1 MTKTK
6 LMSTR
11 WTWIIIAAVAV
22 AAAWF
27 AWQAIWGGE
36 KTPEY
41 QTAQVTRGDIE
52 VSISSA
58 GKVAPKDTVAVGAQV
73 SGQLTELLVEAG
85 DTVEQG
91 QLLARI
97 DATIAETNVEGSR
110 AQLLELQASRKQQ
123 QASLELAKA
132 NAARARMLFENDA
145 LARADYEASQA
156 AYAVSAA
163 QLEAIDAQI
172 TRQSSSLRAL
182 QATLEFTN
190 IYAPISGTVVSLEA
204 VEGQTLNANQTAP
217 TILTLADL
225 TIMTVETDVSEADV
239 LRVKP
244 GQVAWFSTL
253 GDSTR
258 RWDTSVRQILPT
270 PEVLNDVVLYKALLD
285 IANPDNLLKPEM
297 TAQVFF
303 ITGSAKDAVLVP
315 VTALQ
320 ANPTRRERPQGQG
333 EGAAAAAG
341 GEGRPGRPAGGLMQA
356 EASEP
361 AGAPNPN
368 AQDDSRRKAFT
379 EARKAYPDAEVATV
393 LVMGPDGTPRPRP
406 VLIGLKTR
414 TQAEVLFGLDPGQT
428 VVTGEVS
435 VTRSGAQPQ
444 QQQQQRQAQGARG
457 PMGPPPGGM

>member
-1 MTKTK
+1 MSKTHLLK
-6 LMSTR
+6 TR

-22 AAAWF
+22 LAAWL

-36 KTPEY
+36 KAPEY
-41 QTAQVTRGDIE
+41 QTAEVTRGDIE

-85 DTVEQG
+85 DLVEQG

-97 DATIAETNVEGSR
+97 DATIAETNVEGSQ
-110 AQLLELQASRKQQ
+110 AQLLELRASRRQQ
-123 QASLELAKA
+123 QASLELSKA
-132 NAARARMLFENDA
+132 NADRAKMLFENDA
-145 LARADYEASQA
+145 IARADFESAQA
-156 AYAVSAA
+156 EYTIAIGR
-163 QLEAIDAQI
+163 LEAIEAQI
-172 TRQSSSLRAL
+172 TRQSSTLRAQ

-244 GQVAWFSTL
+244 GQAAWFSTL

-258 RWDTSVRQILPT
+258 RWETSVRQILPT
-270 PEVLNDVVLYKALLD
+270 PEVLNDVVLYKAMLD

-303 ITGSAKDAVLVP
+303 ITGSARDAVLVP

-320 ANPTRRERPQGQG
+320 SAPQRGQRPQGQNR
-333 EGAAAAAG
+333 EGGRERAEG
-341 GEGRPGRPAGGLMQA
+341 GAREGRTGGGMMQA
-356 EASEP
+356 EASER
-361 AGAPNPN
+361 AGDPP
-368 AQDDSRRKAFT
+368 QDDSQRRAFM
-379 EARKAYPDAEVATV
+379 EARNAYPDAEVATV
-393 LVMGPDGTPRPRP
+393 LIMGVDGTPRPRP
-406 VLIGLKTR
+406 VLVGLKTR
-414 TQAEVLFGLDPGQT
+414 TQAEILFGLEPGQT

-435 VTRSGAQPQ
+435 ARNTAATSQS
-444 QQQQQRQAQGARG
+444 QQRAQQG
-457 PMGPPPGGM
+457 PMGPPPGRM

>member
-1 MTKTK
+1 MSKTHLLK
-6 LMSTR
+6 TR

-22 AAAWF
+22 LAGWL

-36 KTPEY
+36 KAPEY
-41 QTAQVTRGDIE
+41 QTAEVTRGDIE

-58 GKVAPKDTVAVGAQV
+58 GKVAPKDTVTVGAQV

-85 DTVEQG
+85 DLVEQG

-97 DATIAETNVEGSR
+97 DATIAETNVEGSQ
-110 AQLLELQASRKQQ
+110 AQLLELQASRRQQ

-132 NAARARMLFENDA
+132 NADRAKMLFENDA
-145 LARADYEASQA
+145 IARADFESAQA
-156 AYAVSAA
+156 EYTIAVGR
-163 QLEAIDAQI
+163 LEAIIAQI
-172 TRQSSSLRAL
+172 TRQSSTLRAQ

-190 IYAPISGTVVSLEA
+190 IYAPISGTVVSLAA

-244 GQVAWFSTL
+244 GQAAWFSTL

-258 RWDTSVRQILPT
+258 RWETSVRQILPT
-270 PEVLNDVVLYKALLD
+270 PEVLNDVVLYKAMLD

-320 ANPTRRERPQGQG
+320 ANPQRRERPQGQAR
-333 EGAAAAAG
+333 EGGRDQAAASGNGAG
-341 GEGRPGRPAGGLMQA
+341 RAGGGLMQA
-356 EASEP
+356 EASER
-361 AGAPNPN
+361 AGAPQ
-368 AQDDSRRKAFT
+368 QDDSQRRAFM

-414 TQAEVLFGLDPGQT
+414 TQAEVLFGLEPGQT

-435 VTRSGAQPQ
+435 AKSAATSTQS
-444 QQQQQRQAQGARG
+444 QQRAQQG
-457 PMGPPPGGM
+457 PMGPPPGRM

>member
-1 MTKTK
+1 MSKTT
-6 LMSTR
+6 LMNSR
-11 WTWIIIAAVAV
+11 WTWIIAAAVAV
-22 AAAWF
+22 LAAWL

-36 KTPEY
+36 KAPEY
-41 QTAQVTRGDIE
+41 QTAEVTRGDIE

-85 DTVEQG
+85 DLVEQG

-97 DATIAETNVEGSR
+97 DATIAETNVEGSQ
-110 AQLLELQASRKQQ
+110 AQLLELQATRKQQ
-123 QASLELAKA
+123 QATLELSKA
-132 NAARARMLFENDA
+132 NADRAKMLFENDA
-145 LARADYEASQA
+145 MARSDFESAQA
-156 AYAVSAA
+156 EYAIAVGR
-163 QLEAIDAQI
+163 LEAVNAQI
-172 TRQSSSLRAL
+172 ARQSSTLRA
-182 QATLEFTN
+182 QKATLEFTN

-244 GQVAWFSTL
+244 GQAAWFSTL

-258 RWDTSVRQILPT
+258 RWETSVRQILPT

-285 IANPDNLLKPEM
+285 IENPDNLLKPEM

-303 ITGSAKDAVLVP
+303 ITGSAKNAVLVP

-320 ANPTRRERPQGQG
+320 AGPQRGQRGRGQG
-333 EGAAAAAG
+333 EGGRERAEGAG
-341 GEGRPGRPAGGLMQA
+341 REGRGGGMMQA
-356 EASEP
+356 EASER
-361 AGAPNPN
+361 AGGPP
-368 AQDDSRRKAFT
+368 QDEGQRRAFM
-379 EARKAYPDAEVATV
+379 EARNAHPDAEVATV
-393 LVMGPDGTPRPRP
+393 LIMGPEGTPRPRP
-406 VLIGLKTR
+406 VLVGLKTR
-414 TQAEVLFGLDPGQT
+414 TQAEILFGLEPGQT

-435 VTRSGAQPQ
+435 LQSAATSRNSQ
-444 QQQQQRQAQGARG
+444 QGPRG
-457 PMGPPPGGM
+457 PMGPPPGRM

>member
-1 MTKTK
+1 
-6 LMSTR
+6 MSNTRLLNTR
-11 WTWIIIAAVAV
+11 WTWIIVAAVAV
-22 AAAWF
+22 VAAWF

-36 KTPEY
+36 KAPEY
-41 QTAQVTRGDIE
+41 QTAAVTRGDIE

-73 SGQLTELLVEAG
+73 SGQLNELFVEAG
-85 DTVEQG
+85 DLVEQG

-123 QASLELAKA
+123 QATLELAKA
-132 NAARARMLFENDA
+132 NAERAALLFENDA
-145 LARADYEASQA
+145 IARADYEASQA
-156 AYAVSAA
+156 EYAVATGR
-163 QLEAIDAQI
+163 LDAIDAQI
-172 TRQSSSLRAL
+172 TRQSSTLRAQ

-244 GQVAWFSTL
+244 GQEAWFSTL

-258 RWDTSVRQILPT
+258 RWETTVRQILPT

-303 ITGSAKDAVLVP
+303 VTGSAKDAVLVP

-320 ANPTRRERPQGQG
+320 ANPQRRERPQGQ
-333 EGAAAAAG
+333 
-341 GEGRPGRPAGGLMQA
+341 EGRRTASADGERPERSGGFMQA

-361 AGAPNPN
+361 ARDGVGP
-368 AQDDSRRKAFT
+368 DDGRRQAFM
-379 EARKAYPDAEVATV
+379 EARQANPGAEVATV
-393 LVMGPDGTPRPRP
+393 LVMGPEGTPRPRP

-414 TQAEVLFGLDPGQT
+414 TQAEVIYGLEPGQT
-428 VVTGEVS
+428 VVTGEVKIE
-435 VTRSGAQPQ
+435 RPA
-444 QQQQQRQAQGARG
+444 AQGKRDG
-457 PMGPPPGGM
+457 QRPPMGPPGGMRRG

>member
-1 MTKTK
+1 MSKTHLLK
-6 LMSTR
+6 TR
-11 WTWIIIAAVAV
+11 WTWIIIAAVALL
-22 AAAWF
+22 AAWL

-36 KTPEY
+36 KAPEY
-41 QTAQVTRGDIE
+41 QTAEVTRGDIE

-85 DTVEQG
+85 DLVEQG

-97 DATIAETNVEGSR
+97 DATIAETNVEGSQ
-110 AQLLELQASRKQQ
+110 AQLLELRASRRQQ
-123 QASLELAKA
+123 QASLELSKA
-132 NAARARMLFENDA
+132 NADRAKMLFENDA
-145 LARADYEASQA
+145 IARADFESAQA
-156 AYAVSAA
+156 EYTIAIGR
-163 QLEAIDAQI
+163 LEAIEAQI
-172 TRQSSSLRAL
+172 TRQSSTLRAQ

-244 GQVAWFSTL
+244 GQAAWFSTL

-258 RWDTSVRQILPT
+258 RWETSVRQILPT
-270 PEVLNDVVLYKALLD
+270 PEVLNDVVLYKAMLD

-320 ANPTRRERPQGQG
+320 SAPQRGQRPQGQNR
-333 EGAAAAAG
+333 EGGRERAEG
-341 GEGRPGRPAGGLMQA
+341 GRTGGGMMQA
-356 EASEP
+356 EASER
-361 AGAPNPN
+361 AGGLP
-368 AQDDSRRKAFT
+368 QDDSQRRAFM
-379 EARKAYPDAEVATV
+379 EARNAYPDAEVATV
-393 LVMGPDGTPRPRP
+393 LIMGADGTPRPRP
-406 VLIGLKTR
+406 VLVGLKTR
-414 TQAEVLFGLDPGQT
+414 TQAEILFGLEPGQT

-435 VTRSGAQPQ
+435 ARNTAATSQS
-444 QQQQQRQAQGARG
+444 QQRAQQG
-457 PMGPPPGGM
+457 PMGPPPGRM

>member
-1 MTKTK
+1 MSKTHLLK
-6 LMSTR
+6 TR

-22 AAAWF
+22 LAAWL

-36 KTPEY
+36 KAPEY
-41 QTAQVTRGDIE
+41 QTAEVTRGDIE

-85 DTVEQG
+85 DLVEQG

-97 DATIAETNVEGSR
+97 DATIAETNVEGSQ
-110 AQLLELQASRKQQ
+110 AQLLELRASRRQQ
-123 QASLELAKA
+123 QASLELSKA
-132 NAARARMLFENDA
+132 NADRAKMLFENDA
-145 LARADYEASQA
+145 IARADFESAQA
-156 AYAVSAA
+156 EYTIAIGR
-163 QLEAIDAQI
+163 LEAIEAQI
-172 TRQSSSLRAL
+172 TRQSSTLRAQ

-244 GQVAWFSTL
+244 GQAAWFSTL

-258 RWDTSVRQILPT
+258 RWETSVRQILPT
-270 PEVLNDVVLYKALLD
+270 PEVLNDVVLYKAMLD

-303 ITGSAKDAVLVP
+303 ITGSARDAVLVP

-320 ANPTRRERPQGQG
+320 SAPQRGQRPQGQNR
-333 EGAAAAAG
+333 EGGRERAEG
-341 GEGRPGRPAGGLMQA
+341 GAREGRTGGGMMQA
-356 EASEP
+356 EASER
-361 AGAPNPN
+361 AGGPP
-368 AQDDSRRKAFT
+368 QDDSQRRAFM
-379 EARKAYPDAEVATV
+379 EARNAYPDAEVATV
-393 LVMGPDGTPRPRP
+393 LIMGADGTPRPRP
-406 VLIGLKTR
+406 VLVGLKTR
-414 TQAEVLFGLDPGQT
+414 TQAEILFGLEPGQT

-435 VTRSGAQPQ
+435 ARNTAATSQS
-444 QQQQQRQAQGARG
+444 QQRAQQG
-457 PMGPPPGGM
+457 PMGPPPGRM

>member
-1 MTKTK
+1 MSKTHLLK
-6 LMSTR
+6 TR
-11 WTWIIIAAVAV
+11 WTWIFIAAVAV
-22 AAAWF
+22 LAAWLS
-27 AWQAIWGGE
+27 WQSIWGGE
-36 KTPEY
+36 KAPEY
-41 QTAQVTRGDIE
+41 QTAEVTRGDIE

-58 GKVAPKDTVAVGAQV
+58 GKVAPRDIVAVGAQV

-85 DTVEQG
+85 DIVEQG

-123 QASLELAKA
+123 QATLELAEA
-132 NAARARMLFENDA
+132 NADRAKMLFENDA
-145 LARADYEASQA
+145 VARADFESAQA
-156 AYAVSAA
+156 EYAIAVGR
-163 QLEAIDAQI
+163 LEAIDAQI
-172 TRQSSSLRAL
+172 TRQSSTLRAQ

-244 GQVAWFSTL
+244 GQIAWFSTL
-253 GDSTR
+253 GDSAR
-258 RWDTSVRQILPT
+258 RWETSVRQILPT

-285 IANPDNLLKPEM
+285 IENPDNLLKPEM

-303 ITGSAKDAVLVP
+303 VTGSAKDAVLVP

-320 ANPTRRERPQGQG
+320 ANPQRRGRPQGQDR
-333 EGAAAAAG
+333 EQAQPGAAGAG
-341 GEGRPGRPAGGLMQA
+341 REGGPGGLMQA
-356 EASEP
+356 EASERASEP
-361 AGAPNPN
+361 EQENG
-368 AQDDSRRKAFT
+368 QRRAFM
-379 EARKAYPDAEVATV
+379 EARKAYPEAEVATV
-393 LVMGPDGTPRPRP
+393 LIMGQDGTPRPRP

-414 TQAEVLFGLDPGQT
+414 TQAEVLFGLEPGQM
-428 VVTGEVS
+428 VVTGEV
-435 VTRSGAQPQ
+435 TLERSGAQQGQRQ
-444 QQQQQRQAQGARG
+444 QQGPRG
-457 PMGPPPGGM
+457 PMGPPGRM

>member
-1 MTKTK
+1 MSKTHLLK
-6 LMSTR
+6 TR

-22 AAAWF
+22 LAGWL
-27 AWQAIWGGE
+27 AWQTIWGRE
-36 KTPEY
+36 KAPEY
-41 QTAQVTRGDIE
+41 QTAEVTRGDIE

-85 DTVEQG
+85 DLVEQG

-97 DATIAETNVEGSR
+97 DATIAETNVEGSQ
-110 AQLLELQASRKQQ
+110 AQLLELRASRRQQ

-132 NAARARMLFENDA
+132 NADRAKMLFENDA
-145 LARADYEASQA
+145 IARADFESAQA
-156 AYAVSAA
+156 EYTIAVGR
-163 QLEAIDAQI
+163 LEAIDAQI
-172 TRQSSSLRAL
+172 TRQSSTLRAQ

-244 GQVAWFSTL
+244 GQAAWFSTL

-258 RWDTSVRQILPT
+258 RWETSVRQILPT
-270 PEVLNDVVLYKALLD
+270 PEVLNDVVLYKAMLD

-320 ANPTRRERPQGQG
+320 SAPQRGQRPQGQSR
-333 EGAAAAAG
+333 EGGRERAEG
-341 GEGRPGRPAGGLMQA
+341 GARDGRTGGGMMQA
-356 EASEP
+356 EASER
-361 AGAPNPN
+361 AGGSP
-368 AQDDSRRKAFT
+368 QDDSQRRAFM
-379 EARKAYPDAEVATV
+379 EARNAYPDAEVATV
-393 LVMGPDGTPRPRP
+393 LIMGPDGTPRPRP
-406 VLIGLKTR
+406 VLVGLKTR
-414 TQAEVLFGLDPGQT
+414 TQAEILFGLEPGQT
-428 VVTGEVS
+428 VITGEVS
-435 VTRSGAQPQ
+435 AKNTAATTPS
-444 QQQQQRQAQGARG
+444 QQRAQQG
-457 PMGPPPGGM
+457 PMGPPPGRM

>member
-1 MTKTK
+1 MIKTK
-6 LMSTR
+6 LMNTR

-22 AAAWF
+22 LSAWL

-36 KTPEY
+36 KAPVY
-41 QTAQVTRGDIE
+41 QTAEVTRGDIE

-85 DTVEQG
+85 DLVEQG

-132 NAARARMLFENDA
+132 NADRATMLFENDA
-145 LARADYEASQA
+145 IARADYESAQA
-156 AYAVSAA
+156 EYAVAGGR
-163 QLEAIDAQI
+163 LEAINAQI

-244 GQVAWFSTL
+244 GQAAWFSTL
-253 GDSTR
+253 GDASR
-258 RWDTSVRQILPT
+258 RWETSVRQILPT

-285 IANPDNLLKPEM
+285 IANPENLLKPEM

-303 ITGSAKDAVLVP
+303 VTGSAKDAVLVP

-320 ANPTRRERPQGQG
+320 TNPPRRDRSRGQG
-333 EGAAAAAG
+333 EGARDMASAPG
-341 GEGRPGRPAGGLMQA
+341 GREGRPAGFMQA

-361 AGAPNPN
+361 AN
-368 AQDDSRRKAFT
+368 ARDPQEDSRRMAFS
-379 EARKAYPDAEVATV
+379 EARKAHPDAEVATV

-428 VVTGEVS
+428 VVTGEV
-435 VTRSGAQPQ
+435 TLERPAA
-444 QQQQQRQAQGARG
+444 RDQGPRA
-457 PMGPPPGGM
+457 PMGPPGGMRRG

>member
-6 LMSTR
+6 LMNAR

-22 AAAWF
+22 ISAWF

-36 KTPEY
+36 KAPQY
-41 QTAQVTRGDIE
+41 QTAEVTRGDIE

-85 DTVEQG
+85 DIVEQG

-123 QASLELAKA
+123 QASLGLAKA
-132 NAARARMLFENDA
+132 DADRAKMLFENDA
-145 LARADYEASQA
+145 IARASYEASQA
-156 AYAVSAA
+156 EYAVAVGR
-163 QLEAIDAQI
+163 LEAIDAQI

-244 GQVAWFSTL
+244 KQAAWFSTL

-258 RWDTSVRQILPT
+258 RWETSVRQILPT

-320 ANPTRRERPQGQG
+320 ANPQRRDRSQGQG
-333 EGAAAAAG
+333 QGQGQGNRGRDTAAAG
-341 GEGRPGRPAGGLMQA
+341 DESRPGRAGGGLMQA
-356 EASEP
+356 QASEP
-361 AGAPNPN
+361 PSGPD

-393 LVMGPDGTPRPRP
+393 LVMGADGTPRPRP

-435 VTRSGAQPQ
+435 IARPAATGQ
-444 QQQQQRQAQGARG
+444 QGPRG
-457 PMGPPPGGM
+457 PMGPPPGRM

>member
-1 MTKTK
+1 MSKTHLLK
-6 LMSTR
+6 TR

-22 AAAWF
+22 LAGWL

-36 KTPEY
+36 KAPEY
-41 QTAQVTRGDIE
+41 QTAEVTRGDIE

-58 GKVAPKDTVAVGAQV
+58 GKVAPKDTVTVGAQV

-85 DTVEQG
+85 DLVEQG

-97 DATIAETNVEGSR
+97 DATIAETNVEGSQ
-110 AQLLELQASRKQQ
+110 AQLLELQASRRQQ

-132 NAARARMLFENDA
+132 NADRAKMLFENDA
-145 LARADYEASQA
+145 IARADFESAQA
-156 AYAVSAA
+156 EYTIAVGR
-163 QLEAIDAQI
+163 LEAIIAQI
-172 TRQSSSLRAL
+172 TRQSSTLRAQ

-190 IYAPISGTVVSLEA
+190 IYAPISGTVVSLAA

-244 GQVAWFSTL
+244 GQAAWFSTL

-258 RWDTSVRQILPT
+258 RWETSVRQILPT
-270 PEVLNDVVLYKALLD
+270 PEVLNDVVLYKAMLD

-320 ANPTRRERPQGQG
+320 SSPQRGQRPQGQSR
-333 EGAAAAAG
+333 EGGRERAEGSAR
-341 GEGRPGRPAGGLMQA
+341 EGRTGGGVMQA
-356 EASEP
+356 EASER
-361 AGAPNPN
+361 AGAP
-368 AQDDSRRKAFT
+368 QQEDGQRRAFM
-379 EARKAYPDAEVATV
+379 EARKAYPEAEVATV

-414 TQAEVLFGLDPGQT
+414 TQAEVLFGLEPGQT
-428 VVTGEVS
+428 VVTGEIS
-435 VTRSGAQPQ
+435 ARSSAATTSS
-444 QQQQQRQAQGARG
+444 QQRAQQG
-457 PMGPPPGGM
+457 PMGPPPGRM

>member
-1 MTKTK
+1 MSKTHLLK
-6 LMSTR
+6 TR

-22 AAAWF
+22 LAAWL

-36 KTPEY
+36 KAPEY
-41 QTAQVTRGDIE
+41 QTAEVTRGDIE

-85 DTVEQG
+85 DLVEQG

-97 DATIAETNVEGSR
+97 DATIAETNVEGSQ
-110 AQLLELQASRKQQ
+110 AQLLELRASRRQQ
-123 QASLELAKA
+123 QASLELSKA
-132 NAARARMLFENDA
+132 NADRAKMLFENDA
-145 LARADYEASQA
+145 IARADFESAQA
-156 AYAVSAA
+156 EYTIAIGR
-163 QLEAIDAQI
+163 LEAIEAQI
-172 TRQSSSLRAL
+172 TRQSSTLRAQ

-244 GQVAWFSTL
+244 GQAAWFSTL

-258 RWDTSVRQILPT
+258 RWESSVRQILPT
-270 PEVLNDVVLYKALLD
+270 PEVLNDVVLYKAMLD

-320 ANPTRRERPQGQG
+320 SAPQRGQRPQGQNR
-333 EGAAAAAG
+333 EGGRERAEG
-341 GEGRPGRPAGGLMQA
+341 GAREGRTGGGMMQA
-356 EASEP
+356 EASER
-361 AGAPNPN
+361 AGGPP
-368 AQDDSRRKAFT
+368 QDDSQRRAFM
-379 EARKAYPDAEVATV
+379 EARNAYPDAEVATV
-393 LVMGPDGTPRPRP
+393 LIMGADGTPRPRP
-406 VLIGLKTR
+406 VLVGLKTR
-414 TQAEVLFGLDPGQT
+414 TQAEILFGLEPGQT

-435 VTRSGAQPQ
+435 ARNTAATSQS
-444 QQQQQRQAQGARG
+444 QQRAQQG
-457 PMGPPPGGM
+457 PMGPPPGRM

>member
-1 MTKTK
+1 MSKTHLLK
-6 LMSTR
+6 TR

-22 AAAWF
+22 LAGWL
-27 AWQAIWGGE
+27 AWQTIWGRE
-36 KTPEY
+36 KAPEY
-41 QTAQVTRGDIE
+41 QTAEVTRGDIE

-85 DTVEQG
+85 DLVEQG

-97 DATIAETNVEGSR
+97 DATIAETNVEGSQ
-110 AQLLELQASRKQQ
+110 AQLLELRASRRQQ
-123 QASLELAKA
+123 EASLELAKA
-132 NAARARMLFENDA
+132 NADRAKMLFENDA
-145 LARADYEASQA
+145 IARADFESAQA
-156 AYAVSAA
+156 EYTIAVGR
-163 QLEAIDAQI
+163 LEAIDAQI
-172 TRQSSSLRAL
+172 TRQSSTLRAQ

-244 GQVAWFSTL
+244 GQAAWFSTL

-258 RWDTSVRQILPT
+258 RWETSVRQILPT
-270 PEVLNDVVLYKALLD
+270 PEVLNDVVLYKAMLD

-320 ANPTRRERPQGQG
+320 SAPQRGQRPQGQSR
-333 EGAAAAAG
+333 EGGRERAEG
-341 GEGRPGRPAGGLMQA
+341 GARDGRTGGGMMQA
-356 EASEP
+356 EASER
-361 AGAPNPN
+361 AGGSP
-368 AQDDSRRKAFT
+368 QDDSQRRAFM
-379 EARKAYPDAEVATV
+379 EARNAYPDAEVATV
-393 LVMGPDGTPRPRP
+393 LIMGPDGTPRPRP
-406 VLIGLKTR
+406 VLVGLKTR
-414 TQAEVLFGLDPGQT
+414 TQAEILFGLEPGQT
-428 VVTGEVS
+428 VITGEVS
-435 VTRSGAQPQ
+435 AKNTAATTPS
-444 QQQQQRQAQGARG
+444 QQRAQQG
-457 PMGPPPGGM
+457 PMGPPPGRM

>member
-1 MTKTK
+1 MSKTHLLK
-6 LMSTR
+6 TR

-22 AAAWF
+22 LAAWL

-36 KTPEY
+36 KAPEY
-41 QTAQVTRGDIE
+41 QTAEVTRGDIE

-85 DTVEQG
+85 DIVEQG

-123 QASLELAKA
+123 QATLELAKA
-132 NAARARMLFENDA
+132 NADRAKMLFENDA
-145 LARADYEASQA
+145 IARADFESAQA
-156 AYAVSAA
+156 EYAVAVGR
-163 QLEAIDAQI
+163 LEAIDAQI
-172 TRQSSSLRAL
+172 TRQSSTLRAQ

-244 GQVAWFSTL
+244 GQAAWFSTL

-258 RWDTSVRQILPT
+258 RWETSVRQILPT

-285 IANPDNLLKPEM
+285 IENPDNLLKPEM

-303 ITGSAKDAVLVP
+303 VTGSAKDAVLVP

-320 ANPTRRERPQGQG
+320 ANPQRRERPQGQG
-333 EGAAAAAG
+333 REQAQAGAAR
-341 GEGRPGRPAGGLMQA
+341 EGRTGGLMQA
-356 EASEP
+356 EASER
-361 AGAPNPN
+361 AGAP
-368 AQDDSRRKAFT
+368 QQEDGQRQAFM
-379 EARKAYPDAEVATV
+379 EARKAHPDAEVATV

-414 TQAEVLFGLDPGQT
+414 TQAEVLFGLEPGQM
-428 VVTGEVS
+428 VVTGEVKLERAAS
-435 VTRSGAQPQ
+435 QQGQGQPQ
-444 QQQQQRQAQGARG
+444 GSRG
-457 PMGPPPGGM
+457 PMGPPPGRM